1 MAHVSKLKLQE
12 ALNKSINASAQHKK
26 SLKAAYADLVDST
39 AHKTI
44 PHPDISL
51 LTTSGSGVVTMEVV
65 QPANSV
71 ITEIMVLCTADTSAP
86 AAQQVGLRIGTT
98 EGGQEILEKSG
109 PNDAMASASFG
120 NAITVIKKGQGVST
134 HSKFATQFSGS
145 VLTLEPQTDT
155 TTPLLATAERNIYVQ
170 VSASAASAVNGRFD
184 TNTGAFKPIVHFELL

>member
-86 AAQQVGLRIGTT
+86 AAQKVGLRIGTT
-98 EGGQEILEKSG
+98 AGGTDILGGTDTDNSQ
-109 PNDAMASASFG
+109 SFG
-120 NAITVIKKGQGVST
+120 TGISVVKKGQGCST
-134 HSKFATQFSGS
+134 HAKFATQFSGS
-145 VLTLEPQTDT
+145 TLTLQPQTAT

>member
-51 LTTSGSGVVTMEVV
+51 LTTSGSGVVTMEVI

-98 EGGQEILEKSG
+98 TGGQEILDRSG
-109 PNDAMASASFG
+109 DDAMTSASFG

-145 VLTLEPQTDT
+145 TLTLEPQTAT
-155 TTPLLATAERNIYVQ
+155 TTPLLATAERSIYVQ